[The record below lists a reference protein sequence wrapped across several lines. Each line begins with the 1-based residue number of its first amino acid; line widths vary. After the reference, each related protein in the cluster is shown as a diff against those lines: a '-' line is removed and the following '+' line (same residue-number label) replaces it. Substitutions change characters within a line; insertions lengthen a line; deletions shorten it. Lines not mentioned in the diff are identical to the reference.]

1 MGWQGA
7 LVGAVARTAGRV
19 GDAVTPD
26 NSYLGKGAKQMYN
39 VGQMASDPNVRWN
52 GQVNP
57 FNKTPAFTAVQGAYT
72 GSPSNPGNTGGYD
85 NSAVNNDAYS
95 GGASSGYYVGG
106 RNYGSADNYRNTQIS
121 ETNSM
126 LDDQD
131 GTLRKLL
138 GSVGTQKTQG
148 IQKLADSYNTEKLA
162 GENQYG
168 QQFEDNT
175 RQKMGALGK
184 VDTNARTAAN
194 SLRRLLGLSG
204 SANQSALKFAAPN
217 AIARVASQERG
228 DQIENFGMNER
239 NITQAKTSFLDDLLA
254 KKNDRESE
262 FLKGIATQEQ
272 SINSDLQDIA
282 TKRVQNNGGDYA
294 AVRAARS
301 PFTATID
308 AKQAEIDGLFNKYNT
323 PFNANKTLAT
333 LNQFNVDKAAINA
346 NKASGGAEYSP
357 YAQPLRKKLQQDYA
371 G

>member
-1 MGWQGA
+1 MATAEQKGIALDIMGATGDYRYNNKGYTD
-7 LVGAVARTAGRV
+7 LGRV
-19 GDAVTPD
+19 VANTAQAAGQAQPVGNGTYDSAPI
-26 NSYLGKGAKQMYN
+26 NNNPIPLQAPSY
-39 VGQMASDPNVRWN
+39 W
-52 GQVNP
+52 
-57 FNKTPAFTAVQGAYT
+57 
-72 GSPSNPGNTGGYD
+72 
-85 NSAVNNDAYS
+85 
-95 GGASSGYYVGG
+95 VGG
-106 RNYGSADNYRNTQIS
+106 KNYGSEGNYRNTQIN
-121 ETNSM
+121 ETNMM
-126 LDDQD
+126 LDDQT
-131 GTLRKLL
+131 GTLNKLL

-228 DQIENFGMNER
+228 DQIENFGLNER

-254 KKNDRESE
+254 KKNERESE

-346 NKASGGAEYSP
+346 NKASGGEEYSP

>member
-7 LVGAVARTAGRV
+7 LVGAVARTAGRM

-52 GQVNP
+52 GQLNP
-57 FNKTPAFTAVQGAYT
+57 LNSSPAFTQVQGAYT
-72 GSPSNPGNTGGYD
+72 NTPNNQANNNNYD
-85 NSAVNNDAYS
+85 TSSVNNDAYG

-106 RNYGSADNYRNTQIS
+106 RNYGSESNYRNTQIS

-131 GTLRKLL
+131 STLRKLL
-138 GSVGTQKTQG
+138 GSVNTQKTQG
-148 IQKLADSYNTEKLA
+148 LQKLADSYNTEKLA

-204 SANQSALKFAAPN
+204 SILLSQYDDRLKEDIVTF
-217 AIARVASQERG
+217 
-228 DQIENFGMNER
+228 
-239 NITQAKTSFLDDLLA
+239 ITY
-254 KKNDRESE
+254 SE
-262 FLKGIATQEQ
+262 TKFLK
-272 SINSDLQDIA
+272 SL
-282 TKRVQNNGGDYA
+282 
-294 AVRAARS
+294 
-301 PFTATID
+301 
-308 AKQAEIDGLFNKYNT
+308 
-323 PFNANKTLAT
+323 
-333 LNQFNVDKAAINA
+333 
-346 NKASGGAEYSP
+346 
-357 YAQPLRKKLQQDYA
+357 KKKKKS
-371 G
+371 

>member
-1 MGWQGA
+1 MAGIPRFITAPVGRAAQIVGRTYDYATPGA
-7 LVGAVARTAGRV
+7 GTSTLTNAGRSITDRNQV
-19 GDAVTPD
+19 YTGG
-26 NSYLGKGAKQMYN
+26 GKDG
-39 VGQMASDPNVRWN
+39 
-52 GQVNP
+52 NP
-57 FNKTPAFTAVQGAYT
+57 SFTRVQGAYT
-72 GSPSNPGNTGGYD
+72 GTPSQANAGVLDNT
-85 NSAVNNDAYS
+85 AINNDAYS

-131 GTLRKLL
+131 STLRKLL

-228 DQIENFGMNER
+228 DQIENFGLNER

-254 KKNDRESE
+254 KKKDRESE

-371 G
+371 V